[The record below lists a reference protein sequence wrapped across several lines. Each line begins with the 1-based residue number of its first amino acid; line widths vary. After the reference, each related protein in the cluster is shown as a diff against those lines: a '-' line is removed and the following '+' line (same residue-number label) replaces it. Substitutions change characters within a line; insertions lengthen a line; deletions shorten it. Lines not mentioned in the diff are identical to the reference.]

1 MRVVLGIDAA
11 WTEKEPSGVALIT
24 NDGSGWRLVE
34 VAASYA
40 AFVGDV
46 GTSGPIARHRGSIP
60 DVQAILMAS
69 KVMIGVDVD
78 LVAIDMPLSTTP
90 IAGRRVSDNMI
101 SVAYGARHASTHT
114 PSITR
119 PGRLSDI
126 LRAEFDA
133 VGYPLAVKVLS
144 GPALIEVYP
153 HPALIELAAADQRL
167 PYKHSKIAKYW
178 REETPAVRRQM
189 LLRVWTRII
198 DLLDTQVQG
207 VRAGLPL
214 PASDARGY
222 QMKAFEDQLDA
233 VVCAWVGACA
243 VDGKA
248 TAFGDEESAIWVPM
262 PQSESLRSPQID

>member
-1 MRVVLGIDAA
+1 MRAVLGIDAA
-11 WTEKEPSGVALIT
+11 WTEKEPSGVALIAD
-24 NDGSGWRLVE
+24 DGSGWRLVE

-40 AFVGDV
+40 GFVGDV

-60 DVQAILMAS
+60 DAQAILTAA
-69 KVMIGVDVD
+69 KLMIGVHVD

-90 IAGRRVSDNMI
+90 ITGRRVSDNMI

-126 LRAEFDA
+126 MRAEFDA
-133 VGYPLAVKVLS
+133 VGYRLAVTGFS

-178 REETPAVRRQM
+178 RQETPAVRRQM
-189 LLRVWTRII
+189 LLGVWTGII
-198 DLLDTQVQG
+198 DLLDTQIQG

-214 PASDARGY
+214 PSSDARGY

-233 VVCAWVGACA
+233 IICAWVGACTM
-243 VDGKA
+243 DGKA
-248 TAFGDEESAIWVPM
+248 EAYGDGESAIWVPL
-262 PQSESLRSPQID
+262 PQSESPVVSD